1 MGRSRGC
8 KRHRTGTAVA
18 EASGQDGDK
27 PQSRIAVAGELVNL
41 TTSTLTMSHARA
53 NACMALRYEV
63 PGIHCKHYKLCALQ
77 LAVSDEDAIEAV
89 LFTFGDV
96 LSHVHRGLNNGPD
109 EYLVGYS
116 VSNAVN
122 NLSAEVLTYR
132 YDILDELPFQASM
145 IEQFQLVV
153 SREGDIKAMVF
164 TVPHLQAL
172 CGRARAVV
180 D

>member
-1 MGRSRGC
+1 
-8 KRHRTGTAVA
+8 
-18 EASGQDGDK
+18 
-27 PQSRIAVAGELVNL
+27 
-41 TTSTLTMSHARA
+41 
-53 NACMALRYEV
+53 MALRYEV

-96 LSHVHRGLNNGPD
+96 LSHVHRGLEAVSADEPD

-132 YDILDELPFQASM
+132 YDIFDELPFQASM